1 MSIRLK
7 TLAGYYRHSAS
18 VWDIGCDHG
27 LLGLSFIQNN
37 EVKAINLVDPSN
49 EVIRVLQNK
58 LIDSY
63 ITIPNLI
70 RIHKQKGQEVV
81 LDSLSKT
88 IFIAGM
94 GGKEIAEIVQHL
106 IPQMNEHDRL
116 VISPH
121 RKVLELRAS
130 LNESELGLV
139 DEISLYEDGQF
150 YQILC
155 LEKNPALS
163 KTHHFGENVWRGEVG
178 ELYRNHMIEAYEPH
192 QNPLSKAFLTY
203 LRGLI

>member
-7 TLAGYYRHSAS
+7 TLAGYYHHSHS

-27 LLGLSFIQNN
+27 LLGLSFAKDS
-37 EVKAINLVDPSN
+37 EVKEIHLVDPSPD
-49 EVIRVLQNK
+49 VIRVLHNK

-63 ITIPNLI
+63 ITIPDSI
-70 RIHKQKGQEVV
+70 KIHKQRGQEVT
-81 LDSLSKT
+81 LNSSSKT

-94 GGKEIAEIVQHL
+94 GGKEIAEIIQHL
-106 IPQMNEHDRL
+106 IPQMTEHDRL

-121 RKVLELRAS
+121 RTILELRAT
-130 LNESELGLV
+130 LHKSELGLV
-139 DEISLYEDGQF
+139 SEISLKEDGQF

-155 LEKNPALS
+155 LEKNSNLPKANLY
-163 KTHHFGENVWRGEVG
+163 GENVWKGVVG
-178 ELYRNHMIEAYEPH
+178 EEYRNHMIRAYEFH
-192 QNPLSKAFLTY
+192 QDPLSRAFLTY